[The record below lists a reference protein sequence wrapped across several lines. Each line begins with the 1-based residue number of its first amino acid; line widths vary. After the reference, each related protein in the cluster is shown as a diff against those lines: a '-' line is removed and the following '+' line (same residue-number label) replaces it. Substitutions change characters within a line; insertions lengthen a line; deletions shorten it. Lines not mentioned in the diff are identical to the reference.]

1 MRERKTKLLAFI
13 CVKACAPL
21 IYLALM
27 AFIPQPTAHD
37 CARMRWKMGG
47 GVTRSFSRVL
57 FIRHFFGSRGGFCTN
72 LPNSR
77 GWEFS
82 VNDNFLFAFVSR
94 PLLVHH
100 DY

>member
-1 MRERKTKLLAFI
+1 
-13 CVKACAPL
+13 
-21 IYLALM
+21 
-27 AFIPQPTAHD
+27 
-37 CARMRWKMGG
+37 MGG

-82 VNDNFLFAFVSR
+82 VNDRLLFAFVSR

-100 DY
+100 THINLPYINLQNFVKPSPPKYLY